1 MKTKFDHTD
10 LTSSPLLN
18 SSLRLNGTDTSVVPM
33 LSSEGGEDV
42 GGSKNNNYYYMLKHE
57 KNVFDGKVVFC
68 MFEKSKFPLVTW
80 SLRIN

>member
-10 LTSSPLLN
+10 LTGSPLLN

-42 GGSKNNNYYYMLKHE
+42 GGSE
-57 KNVFDGKVVFC
+57 TTIIITC
-68 MFEKSKFPLVTW
+68 
-80 SLRIN
+80 